1 MVSHAH
7 TPTRT
12 SLTSFASFSQGGLES
27 HTSSVYCVSLV
38 DDMAVTGGKDC
49 NVRIWNLTEG
59 RERVV
64 SVLEGGHQG
73 SVLTVCV
80 LPLASS
86 PSPSSSSSVNG
97 DESDLGLPEMEPE
110 GFRVLSGGS
119 DGVFC
124 VWEVRKTEAWG
135 DVVWSSTLVKSVKAH
150 TESLFGIKADLKRIV
165 TCSKGADSHDLTLAG
180 LHGLTLCHSDR
191 ALRPDQIDT
200 SRHSTRLRWSPFSRS
215 TLTRVPSTL
224 SATTRART

>member
-12 SLTSFASFSQGGLES
+12 SLTSFASLSQGGLES

-38 DDMAVTGGKDC
+38 DGMAVTGGKDC
-49 NVRIWNLTEG
+49 NVRIWDLTEG

-80 LPLASS
+80 LPFASS
-86 PSPSSSSSVNG
+86 PSPSSSSSTNG
-97 DESDLGLPEMEPE
+97 DGSDLGLPETEPE

-119 DGVFC
+119 DGVLC
-124 VWEVRKTEAWG
+124 LWEVRKTEAWG
-135 DVVWSSTLVKSVKAH
+135 DVVWSSKLVKSVKAH
-150 TESLFGIKADLKRIV
+150 TESLFGIKADLKIIV
-165 TCSKGADSHDLTLAG
+165 TCSKGADSDDLTLAG

-191 ALRPDQIDT
+191 ALRPDQIDI
-200 SRHSTRLRWSPFSRS
+200 SRRSTRLR
-215 TLTRVPSTL
+215 
-224 SATTRART
+224 